1 MWQVEMVL
9 IWILFIS
16 LSCFL
21 VHGRKFLFENF
32 CPNLANTDFQQ
43 QHSSHSPPPR
53 YFIVGARD
61 SVDYGL
67 GNLLAFY
74 PACFFYSMLTAR
86 FLVIDDRSHLGKFC
100 TILHCGVPLYSSIK
114 AAYPEIFSSLDD
126 RQMKTLHHQNFPQS
140 FDSDHAVIYND
151 TLLTAVGMDDR
162 SSWWVWNPITRQCI
176 ANITGCLQGDI
187 GCAERVAFQR
197 LLLGPFLHL
206 ERVIPWAEESIEGLS
221 RSMRLAILTLPR
233 EYVPRFDMAVHLRN
247 QFRYFEREM
256 DVTHPE
262 AKAEVT
268 QWLNSTECHE
278 VFERLANEVL
288 RRFQESSA
296 FTSTSTSRHQQPHHH
311 HHNHHQDFM
320 LFITADSEEVKFA
333 FQSYLQ
339 KKLPGGRNPL
349 RIVTIRTGGTYHVK
363 GTERFNADGQNKRL
377 FFLVL
382 EWYLLTL
389 CDNTLAWR
397 MGGTRGTSTFV
408 GSARKVAGTH
418 ERSNREDG
426 RSIASRSF
434 QLVRGKH
441 GYVFEEFWTYGVLD
455 PQ

>member
-1 MWQVEMVL
+1 M
-9 IWILFIS
+9 
-16 LSCFL
+16 
-21 VHGRKFLFENF
+21 
-32 CPNLANTDFQQ
+32 
-43 QHSSHSPPPR
+43 
-53 YFIVGARD
+53 GARD
-61 SVDYGL
+61 SANYGL

-86 FLVIDDRSHLGKFC
+86 FLAIDDRSHLGKFC
-100 TILHCGVPLYSSIK
+100 TILHCGFPLYSSIK
-114 AAYPEIFSSLDD
+114 VAYPELFSTLDE

-140 FDSDHAVIYND
+140 FDNDHYYND

-176 ANITGCLQGDI
+176 ANITGCQQGDI

-206 ERVIPWAEESIEGLS
+206 ERVIPWTEESVEGLS
-221 RSMRLAILTLPR
+221 RGMKQAILTLPR
-233 EYVPRFDMAVHLRN
+233 EYVPRLDMAVHLRN
-247 QFRYFEREM
+247 QFRYFEHEM
-256 DVTHPE
+256 DITHPE
-262 AKAEVT
+262 AKAEVA

-278 VFERLANEVL
+278 VFDHLANEVL
-288 RRFQESSA
+288 RRYQEST
-296 FTSTSTSRHQQPHHH
+296 TSSPRHQQQNHHH
-311 HHNHHQDFM
+311 HHNHHNQDFL

-333 FQSYLQ
+333 FQRFLQ
-339 KKLPGGRNPL
+339 KKLPSRSSL
-349 RIVTIRTGGTYHVK
+349 RTVTIRTGGTYHVK
-363 GTERFNADGQNKRL
+363 GTERFSTDGQNKSL

-389 CDNTLAWR
+389 CDITLAWR

-434 QLVRGKH
+434 QLVRGKN

-455 PQ
+455 SV